1 MLALI
6 VEDDRKLGGFLKR
19 LFDEEG
25 WSSDWVRT
33 GEDAL
38 ARLGSSRFDLVLLD
52 WMLPDIDGVHVCR
65 ELRERGHTVPVL
77 MLTARTEVGE
87 RVAGLEAGADDY
99 LGKPFD
105 VEELLARI
113 HALMRRTSGF
123 SQWKVG
129 PLEIDRLERRVLL
142 EGEPLELTMR
152 EYALLLHLV
161 HNAGRVVTRS
171 QLLEQVWGTRF
182 DTGSNVIEVH
192 IRRVREKLGSW
203 AWMIETVRGRGY
215 RLVTRRS

>member
-19 LFDEEG
+19 LFQEEG
-25 WSSDWVRT
+25 WSSDWVRS

-38 ARLGSSRFDLVLLD
+38 ARLASSKFDLVILD
-52 WMLPDIDGVHVCR
+52 WMLPDLDGVLVCR
-65 ELRERGHTVPVL
+65 SLRERGHTVPVL

-113 HALMRRTSGF
+113 HALVRRTTGF

-142 EGEPLELTMR
+142 EGERLDLTMR

-192 IRRVREKLGSW
+192 IRRIREKLDGW

-215 RLVTRRS
+215 RLVTRRE